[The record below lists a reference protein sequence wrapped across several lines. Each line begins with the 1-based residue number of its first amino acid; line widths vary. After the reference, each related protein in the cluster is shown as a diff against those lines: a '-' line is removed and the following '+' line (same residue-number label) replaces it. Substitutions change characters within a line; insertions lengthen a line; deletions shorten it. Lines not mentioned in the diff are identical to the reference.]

1 MSNKNT
7 NIIFKLKAADLR
19 GRGGANFPTHLKWQM
34 VWSSSGQKKYIVA
47 NGSEGEPN
55 TSKDGYILEHYPEK
69 LIAGLKVALKTFK
82 NSEAYIYLRK
92 DYYKKY
98 KLKLEKLIGRLPIK
112 VFKETGGYLSGEETT
127 LCQEIEGQI
136 HRPRIKPPFPSQAGI
151 FGWPTLINNIETF
164 YYIAQIDRNQYK
176 KTRFYTISGQAK
188 KPGVFELPL
197 NLTMK
202 QILEKTGNWPSFNFF
217 LQVGGG
223 ASGEIFLPSE
233 LDRPVEGSGSIVIY
247 NKDKT
252 DPWVLMRQWIDFFME
267 QNCDKCTPCREGT
280 YRLLQM
286 IKDRQFDEKVLD
298 DLLFVLEHTSFCA
311 LGKMVVVPIRST
323 FNKLLK

>member
-1 MSNKNT
+1 MLNKNKK
-7 NIIFKLKAADLR
+7 IIAKLKTAELL

-34 VWSSSGQKKYIVA
+34 VLSAPAKKKYIVA

-55 TSKDGYILEHYPEK
+55 TSKDGFILANYPAK
-69 LIAGLKVALKTFK
+69 LIAGIKIALDTFE

-98 KLKLEKLIGRLPIK
+98 KLKLEKLIGRLPIT
-112 VFKETGGYLSGEETT
+112 VFKEAGGYLSGEETT

-151 FGWPTLINNIETF
+151 FGLPTLINNIETF
-164 YYIAQIDRNQYK
+164 YCIAQIDRNQYK

-188 KPGVFELPL
+188 HPGVFELPL
-197 NLTMK
+197 GLTIK
-202 QILEKTGNWPSFNFF
+202 QVLEKTNNWPSFNFF

-233 LDRPVEGSGSIVIY
+233 LDKPVEGSGSIVIY

-252 DPWVLMRQWIDFFME
+252 DPWVLMRQWIDFFMD

-286 IKDRQFDEKVLD
+286 IKDRQFDEKALD

-311 LGKMVVVPIRST
+311 LGKMVVMPFRSAVD
-323 FNKLLK
+323 KLLK